1 MAKESIRSP
10 RARSGPEVGNKCGR
24 FSFKSATI
32 RRALCRVTGTVL
44 LAVICGGGAASRTV
58 EAASA
63 ERWNGLQLGANV
75 NEHLDWLLP
84 SLMNQSH
91 TGWVR
96 GFVPAFQF
104 MGGERSFDNDAGLKA
119 LNAAARSGRHV
130 ILSIKWDCRGR
141 GEEGR
146 VPLPGSAKESQW
158 FKFADD
164 LLDATKGNVSIL
176 VLDNELLIDTEKPD
190 LEPGLNGQIP
200 MVVFLRRLV
209 AHIAAEHRTA
219 ADGELLPIF
228 AGGWTRLDLTRQRI
242 LPATRASIRWVKD
255 DPNIAGADYH
265 LHEPYM
271 RSSEEAMQFMHSQIP
286 NKPLIVT
293 EFSLVWK
300 WKAHLEDRVA
310 ATRAGGRFAHRYGL
324 PSGMTVAEFLNDTF
338 QSPVP
343 QAEWNG
349 FLTSQP
355 WFEPDY
361 LKRIAPELQANGVV
375 VATYAFTLNPFR
387 RPGGRIRQ
395 VNASTTPWFL
405 NDLFVPTLVSAPSS
419 RRAAVNYGMFNCFV
433 QYQLRK
439 GSFPASR

>member
-1 MAKESIRSP
+1 MLYTR
-10 RARSGPEVGNKCGR
+10 R
-24 FSFKSATI
+24 FSAVLSFWILFDLTRLLVRNSLWTGEPSVASPLAHSWAADCQPATPTLS
-32 RRALCRVTGTVL
+32 RAH
-44 LAVICGGGAASRTV
+44 
-58 EAASA
+58 E
-63 ERWNGLQLGANV
+63 N
-75 NEHLDWLLP
+75 LDWLLP

-91 TGWVR
+91 TRWVR

-104 MGGERSFDNDAGLKA
+104 MGGERSFDTDAGLKA

-141 GEEGR
+141 GEVGR
-146 VPLPGSAKESQW
+146 VPLPGSANENQW

-164 LLDATKGNVSIL
+164 LLDATMGNVSIL
-176 VLDNELLIDTEKPD
+176 VLDNELLIDTQRPD

-200 MVVFLRRLV
+200 MVVFLRRLA
-209 AHIAAEHRTA
+209 AHIAAEDRTA
-219 ADGELLPIF
+219 ANGEPLPIF
-228 AGGWTRLDLTRQRI
+228 AGGWTRLDREHQRT
-242 LPATRASIRWVKD
+242 LPATLASIRWVKD

-265 LHEPYM
+265 LHEPDM
-271 RSSEEAMQFMHSQIP
+271 RSSEKAMQFVHSQIP

-310 ATRAGGRFAHRYGL
+310 ATPAGVRFVHRYGL
-324 PSGMTVAEFLNDTF
+324 PSRMTVAEFLNDAF
-338 QSPVP
+338 QRRVP
-343 QAEWNG
+343 QTEWNG
-349 FLTSQP
+349 FLSSQP

-375 VATYAFTLNPFR
+375 VATYAFTLDPFR
-387 RPGGRIRQ
+387 KPGRRIRQ

-419 RRAAVNYGMFNCFV
+419 TRAAVNYGMFNCFV